1 MADRKYYQSRAW
13 LYRRYV
19 IDKKT
24 ITQIADECGA
34 SVGTI
39 QKYLEKFE
47 LIRNKRSWK

>member
-1 MADRKYYQSRAW
+1 MRRSYYKSYEW
-13 LYRRYV
+13 MYRRYV

-24 ITQIADECGA
+24 ITQIADECEA

-39 QKYLEKFE
+39 QKYLEKFG